1 MRGYHT
7 SRTPLTCSLHGMLTG
22 PPASSTTM
30 ALGLPAATAS
40 VSAFSSPVTARVFAC
55 AEGIDYGADG
65 RIVDNAGGEHAAHDA
80 TDHVVQAGLRNLAVL
95 YGFLEGLAEVVVVAG
110 HVLVESAEGGLDGAV
125 GCAPVGEHK

>member
-1 MRGYHT
+1 
-7 SRTPLTCSLHGMLTG
+7 MLCVV
-22 PPASSTTM
+22 AS
-30 ALGLPAATAS
+30 
-40 VSAFSSPVTARVFAC
+40 

-125 GCAPVGEHK
+125 GCAPVGEHKTFKLEVFLEDLIEEVVVLAGVVAIDEIVGAHDA